1 MSIAGTPGG
10 TPSSVGLDASRT
22 QGAFKGYNGGVKT
35 TNPESPVDFGSAGIS
50 TQRFM
55 IPPKATTAQRNALVN
70 VVDGAMLYNTSL
82 KRLEV
87 YAGTA
92 WVGVATVA

>member
-1 MSIAGTPGG
+1 
-10 TPSSVGLDASRT
+10 
-22 QGAFKGYNGGVKT
+22 
-35 TNPESPVDFGSAGIS
+35 
-50 TQRFM
+50 M
-55 IPPKATTAQRNALVN
+55 IPPKVTTTQRNALVG

-87 YAGTA
+87 YAGTG